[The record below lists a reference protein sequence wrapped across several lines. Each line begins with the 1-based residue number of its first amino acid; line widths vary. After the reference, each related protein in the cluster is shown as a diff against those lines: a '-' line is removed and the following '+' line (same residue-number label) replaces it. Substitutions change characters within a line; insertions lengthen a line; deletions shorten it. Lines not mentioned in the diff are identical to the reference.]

1 KRRVCVILTTLK
13 PFESVSVARKMKN
26 RAGSF
31 LWNLRQFSTLVPTG
45 RTVRLYP
52 SGFCRPKIVYSNWN
66 LFQSYLSN
74 FDNRMQSSIRYL
86 FQDALIFKSG
96 GDGFQTKGISTVT
109 VLTVN
114 RLLCP
119 RRLSFNSEHFVSDNG
134 LKKNFHHEPS
144 NEDVLTKRTKPT
156 PINCR
161 KLSQEC
167 NSLSDVLDIFSKAPT
182 FPSSNYFS
190 AMWTIA
196 KRMSDDQRRF
206 EKQLMFNHP
215 AFSQLCEQIMREAKI
230 MHYDNLLFSLHAM
243 VKLGIPQNTLLV
255 QTLLR
260 VVQERINEC
269 DETCLSV
276 LSTILEAMEPCKNV
290 DVLRAGLR
298 MLVDQQVWK
307 IERVFTLQTVMK
319 CIGKDAPIGLKRKLE
334 MKALKELD
342 QFSVL
347 NSQHMFAVLAAMNHR
362 SIVLLN
368 ECSKIVTSNIHG
380 CPFKILISILQ
391 SCRDLQYVN
400 IDLFKGI
407 ADYVATT
414 FDMWKLKKVLF
425 LLILFENFGFRPVSL
440 MDLFMKKAAD
450 EPGFL
455 NVKSLVSILHV
466 YSSLNHF
473 HKCWT
478 HEFLEVMAS
487 ALTGSLHHISSENL
501 LDAVCSFCLMNHFP
515 LAPIN
520 QLLQKDIIHDLLTS
534 GDVERN
540 VHKLHVL
547 AACLKLEAPCHKDTH
562 LVLPQLPPTPLHPHA
577 KVAEVL
583 SSLLGEGCFSKN
595 FEIRMDANR
604 SQVLPFSDV
613 DAVTSATNIQRLF
626 THTHLLNFLNLNLNS
641 QRLHINSSN
650 NTKTLYLYRACNAPR
665 GVSSINLPLRVAV
678 LCVPRSTYCLDSTH
692 PRGFLAMKMRHLK
705 VMGFHVILVNNW
717 EVEKLEMKDAVTFL
731 KTKIYSPEALSTADI
746 DLQSTC

>member
-1 KRRVCVILTTLK
+1 MNT
-13 PFESVSVARKMKN
+13 

-45 RTVRLYP
+45 RTVRPYP
-52 SGFCRPKIVYSNWN
+52 SGFCRPKIAYSNWN
-66 LFQSYLSN
+66 PRKLLSN
-74 FDNRMQSSIRYL
+74 FDNKMKSSIRYL
-86 FQDALIFKSG
+86 FQDTLIFKSG
-96 GDGFQTKGISTVT
+96 GDGFQTKGISTAT
-109 VLTVN
+109 VLTFD

-119 RRLSFNSEHFVSDNG
+119 RRLSFNSKHFVSDNG

-156 PINCR
+156 PINYR

-196 KRMSDDQRRF
+196 KRMSDDQKRF

-215 AFSQLCEQIMREAKI
+215 VFSQLCEQIMREAKI
-230 MHYDNLLFSLHAM
+230 MHYDNLLFSLHAV
-243 VKLGIPQNTLLV
+243 VKLGVPQNTLLV

-260 VVQERINEC
+260 VVQ
-269 DETCLSV
+269 
-276 LSTILEAMEPCKNV
+276 
-290 DVLRAGLR
+290 
-298 MLVDQQVWK
+298 
-307 IERVFTLQTVMK
+307 
-319 CIGKDAPIGLKRKLE
+319 

-342 QFSVL
+342 RFSVL
-347 NSQHMFAVLAAMNHR
+347 NSQHMFAVLAAMNHC
-362 SIVLLN
+362 SIILLN

-391 SCRDLQYVN
+391 SCRDLQYFN
-400 IDLFKGI
+400 MDLFKGI

-414 FDMWKLKKVLF
+414 FDIWKLKKVLF

-473 HKCWT
+473 DKCWT

-501 LDAVCSFCLMNHFP
+501 LNAVYSFCLMNHFP

-534 GDVERN
+534 GDVERD
-540 VHKLHVL
+540 VHKLHVV
-547 AACLKLEAPCHKDTH
+547 AACLKLDDVPCHKDTH
-562 LVLPQLPPTPLHPHA
+562 LVLPRLPSMPLHPRA

-583 SSLLGEGCFSKN
+583 SSLLGEGRFSKSVWLPHN
-595 FEIRMDANR
+595 YYVDFEIRMDANR

-613 DAVTSATNIQRLF
+613 DMVTSATDIQ
-626 THTHLLNFLNLNLNS
+626 
-641 QRLHINSSN
+641 
-650 NTKTLYLYRACNAPR
+650 
-665 GVSSINLPLRVAV
+665 RVAV
-678 LCVPRSTYCLDSTH
+678 LCVPRSMYCLDSTH

-705 VMGFHVILVNNW
+705 VMGFHVIVVNNW
-717 EVEKLEMKDAVTFL
+717 EMEKLEMKDAVTFL

-746 DLQSTC
+746 NLQSTC

>member
-1 KRRVCVILTTLK
+1 
-13 PFESVSVARKMKN
+13 MKN

-96 GDGFQTKGISTVT
+96 GDGFQTKGISTAT
-109 VLTVN
+109 VLTVD

-134 LKKNFHHEPS
+134 LKKNFHHEPF

-196 KRMSDDQRRF
+196 KRMSDDQKRF

-260 VVQERINEC
+260 VVQ
-269 DETCLSV
+269 
-276 LSTILEAMEPCKNV
+276 
-290 DVLRAGLR
+290 
-298 MLVDQQVWK
+298 
-307 IERVFTLQTVMK
+307 
-319 CIGKDAPIGLKRKLE
+319 

-347 NSQHMFAVLAAMNHR
+347 NSQHMFAVLAAMNHC
-362 SIVLLN
+362 STVLLN

-450 EPGFL
+450 EPGIL

-501 LDAVCSFCLMNHFP
+501 LNAVCSFCLMNHFP

-583 SSLLGEGCFSKN
+583 SSLLGEGCFSN
-595 FEIRMDANR
+595 SVWLPHNYYIDFEIRMDANR

-613 DAVTSATNIQRLF
+613 DAVTSATNIQ
-626 THTHLLNFLNLNLNS
+626 
-641 QRLHINSSN
+641 
-650 NTKTLYLYRACNAPR
+650 
-665 GVSSINLPLRVAV
+665 RVAV

-705 VMGFHVILVNNW
+705 VMGFHVILAITCPVNTALLCLW
-717 EVEKLEMKDAVTFL
+717 ENFL
-731 KTKIYSPEALSTADI
+731 HLIPVVSMCFPLLTAHVYTLSI
-746 DLQSTC
+746 QRDLLKPRIPSCHLPA

>member
-1 KRRVCVILTTLK
+1 
-13 PFESVSVARKMKN
+13 MKN

-74 FDNRMQSSIRYL
+74 FDNRMQSSMRYL

-96 GDGFQTKGISTVT
+96 GDGFQTKGISTAT
-109 VLTVN
+109 VLTVD

-196 KRMSDDQRRF
+196 KRMSDDQKRF

-298 MLVDQQVWK
+298 TVVFIVFDDRMLVDQQVWK

-362 SIVLLN
+362 SIILLN

-414 FDMWKLKKVLF
+414 FDIWKLKKVLF
-425 LLILFENFGFRPVSL
+425 LLILFENFDFRPVSL

-501 LDAVCSFCLMNHFP
+501 LNAVCSFCLMNHFP

-547 AACLKLEAPCHKDTH
+547 AACLKLDAPCHKDTH

-583 SSLLGEGCFSKN
+583 SSLLGEGCFSKSVWLPHN
-595 FEIRMDANR
+595 YYIDFEIRMDANR

-613 DAVTSATNIQRLF
+613 DVVTSATNIQ
-626 THTHLLNFLNLNLNS
+626 
-641 QRLHINSSN
+641 
-650 NTKTLYLYRACNAPR
+650 
-665 GVSSINLPLRVAV
+665 RVAV

-717 EVEKLEMKDAVTFL
+717 EMEKLEMKDAVTFL